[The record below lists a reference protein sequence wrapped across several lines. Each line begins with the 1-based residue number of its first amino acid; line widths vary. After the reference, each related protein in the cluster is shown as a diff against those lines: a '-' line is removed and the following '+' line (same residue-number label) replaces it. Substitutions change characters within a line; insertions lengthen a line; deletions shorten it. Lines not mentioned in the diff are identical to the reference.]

1 MNGLKSQCLPARA
14 RAHTNRRARW
24 VEQTGPE
31 QGVCAVLVFVW
42 SLLPVQ
48 GVGRCL
54 GFFKGF
60 RVERLQG
67 VGCRRLEGVF
77 ICNISKYVYINM

>member
-54 GFFKGF
+54 GFLKGLWL
-60 RVERLQG
+60 R
-67 VGCRRLEGVF
+67 GCRESAAGDWKVY
-77 ICNISKYVYINM
+77 SYVTYLNMFT

>member
-31 QGVCAVLVFVW
+31 QGICAVLVFVW

-54 GFFKGF
+54 GFFEGF

-67 VGCRRLEGVF
+67 VGCRRLEY
-77 ICNISKYVYINM
+77 SYVTYLNMFT